1 MPRSFSFAFFSRFFD
16 SVALGFS
23 YFCSMNA
30 FYKLEVLEIRRETED
45 CVSIAMKP
53 QASDAENFEFKAG
66 QYLTLKTRIGGE
78 EVRRSYSI
86 CSAPADGELR
96 VAVKRVEQGVF
107 SNWANDTLKVG
118 DVLESMSPRGKF
130 VLETTVDA
138 ANQYAAFA
146 AGSGITPI
154 MSQIRSVLL
163 SEKDSEFT
171 LFYVN
176 KDTASIIFREHLQE
190 LKDEFME
197 RFRVFHLLTREP
209 LEAELFHG
217 RLDEER
223 CTRILSSNLIDI
235 QQCSGVYL
243 CGPEDMIWACKSSL
257 EAAGVNEEVIHFEL
271 FTSASPAQKTETKTV
286 KSTSGD
292 GAKSLAIVLD
302 GITTMVEIKGDK
314 TIMDAALDIG
324 LDAPYSCLG
333 GVCCTCRAKMTKGR
347 ARMDVNYALEAS
359 ETDAGFVLACQSHLE
374 GDGPFEIDFDQQ

>member
-1 MPRSFSFAFFSRFFD
+1 
-16 SVALGFS
+16 
-23 YFCSMNA
+23 MNA
-30 FYKLEVLEIRRETED
+30 FYNLEVIEVRRETED

-53 QASDAENFEFKAG
+53 QALDEAKFQFQAG
-66 QYLTLKTRIGGE
+66 QYLTLKANIGGE

-86 CSAPADGELR
+86 CSAPVDGELR
-96 VAVKRVEQGVF
+96 VAVKRVENGLF
-107 SNWANDTLKVG
+107 SNWANETLKAG
-118 DVLESMSPRGKF
+118 DVVDSMTPRGNF
-130 VLETTVDA
+130 VLETAADA
-138 ANQYAAFA
+138 KNQYAAFA

-163 SEKDSEFT
+163 SEAGSQFT

-176 KDTASIIFREHLQE
+176 KDTASIIFREQLQE

-217 RLDEER
+217 RLDEDR
-223 CTRILSSNLIDI
+223 CSRILSSNLIDI
-235 QQCSGVYL
+235 QRCSGVYL
-243 CGPEDMIWACKSSL
+243 CGPEAMIWACKASL
-257 EAAGVNEEVIHFEL
+257 EAAGVSEEAIHFEL
-271 FTSASPAQKTETKTV
+271 FTTAASAERAVAKEVVAPSAEDV
-286 KSTSGD
+286 
-292 GAKSLAIVLD
+292 KSLAIVLD
-302 GITTMVEIKGDK
+302 GITTMVEIKGEK

-347 ARMDVNYALEAS
+347 VRMDVNYALDAS

-374 GDGPFEIDFDQQ
+374 GEGPFEVDFDQQ